1 MSKSQKTINGNQD
14 SGNGSNWKISLIAGI
29 VIVMIKIITAI
40 KILTFN
46 FLFEKIEYEK
56 SGKCKLLKEKEITK
70 IYDEKQTKKI
80 ERAVSIERF
89 ICKRK

>member
-1 MSKSQKTINGNQD
+1 
-14 SGNGSNWKISLIAGI
+14 
-29 VIVMIKIITAI
+29 MIKIITAI

-70 IYDEKQTKKI
+70 IYDEKQTKEIETDGFYWEINFKKKI
-80 ERAVSIERF
+80 I
-89 ICKRK
+89 